1 MKKSGGHSSKGL
13 GTIWRRMAGN
23 RAAAGQLLNALLADF
38 YCACLPERLC
48 SKGVLLRRREG
59 YRRIPCEAEK

>member
-38 YCACLPERLC
+38 YSACLPERLC
-48 SKGVLLRRREG
+48 SRGVLLRRREG